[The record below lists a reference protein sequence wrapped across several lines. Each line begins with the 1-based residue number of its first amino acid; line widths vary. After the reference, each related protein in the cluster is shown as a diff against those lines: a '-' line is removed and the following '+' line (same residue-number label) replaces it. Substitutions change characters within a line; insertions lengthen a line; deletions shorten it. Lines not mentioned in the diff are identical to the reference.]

1 MKEFIAKYQKAIVG
15 TGAVAVLTLCYL
27 QQKELKRL
35 RQYENGIEVYSPE
48 HGKGILLSVDDI
60 QKINEMYR
68 MEADSFRNEDFIKGT
83 IIGRYE
89 ITLEHLKE
97 VNPKAAAEF
106 EDWMSKNTE

>member
-1 MKEFIAKYQKAIVG
+1 MKEWIAKYQKAIVG
-15 TGAVAVLTLCYL
+15 TGAVSVLILCYL

-35 RQYENGIEVYSPE
+35 RQYENGIEIVSPE
-48 HGKGILLSVDDI
+48 TGDPIRLSIEDI
-60 QKINEMYR
+60 QKVNEFYKLQS
-68 MEADSFRNEDFIKGT
+68 DSLRNEDFIKGT

-97 VNPKAAAEF
+97 VNPKAASEF